1 MIAHRPFVLSAM
13 LGLSVAACSGG
24 HYDDAIPGSYGTS
37 LKSGFAAL
45 EAKDYETAE
54 ADLAFAAGSGHPRAL
69 IAYGDLFAN
78 GRAVPFDPVRAKA
91 LYDEAYGKNSSQK
104 PKAAWSLG
112 RLLLEGGEGPSGK
125 LQADP
130 QTARKLLTQALENG
144 EIRAASTLGE
154 IYADGIGVDA
164 NVNAAIDYYQQ
175 GAEGDR
181 WAAKELA
188 VLLVETGSPEGGEA
202 AQNAIAQFE
211 SRAAGGDEK
220 AWLQLAD
227 FYTRDEIIE
236 PDLDQALRY
245 LQNVPATGD
254 PEVLVRLAKI
264 YDKRGDAAQSKTLYQ
279 QAADIGDAQAQA
291 KLAELMLKGGTDN
304 TNGPLGRR
312 YAEMAIAQ
320 GNEVALSHLGNALIK
335 GDVLKPDPQLGERL
349 LRQGSEAGHAGSMAA
364 LGGWLLRDQ
373 IAPRFP
379 DEGKQVLE
387 IAAEKGSRGAMSTLG
402 FAYHKGQGLPKD
414 DRAAVQW
421 LQKAADAGHTDA
433 KKLLTELTQS

>member
-1 MIAHRPFVLSAM
+1 MILCRPLILSAM
-13 LGLSVAACSGG
+13 VSLSVAACSGG

-54 ADLAFAAGSGHPRAL
+54 ADLAFAAKSGHPRAL

-91 LYDEAYGKNSSQK
+91 LYDEALGKSSSQK
-104 PKAAWSLG
+104 PKAAWSIG

-125 LQADP
+125 LEANP
-130 QTARKLLTQALENG
+130 QTARQLLLKALEDG
-144 EIRAASTLGE
+144 EVRAASTLGE

-164 NVNAAIDYYQQ
+164 NVNAAIDYYEQ
-175 GAEGDR
+175 AADSDR

-188 VLLVETGSPEGGEA
+188 ILLVETNSPEGGEA

-211 SRAAGGDEK
+211 TRAAEGDDK

-227 FYTRDEIIE
+227 FFTRDEIIE
-236 PDLDQALRY
+236 PDLDRAQAY
-245 LQNVPATGD
+245 LQNVPATGN

-264 YDKRGDAAQSKTLYQ
+264 YDKRGDAAQSKVFYQ

-291 KLAELMLKGGTDN
+291 KLAELMLKGGTNN

-320 GNEVALSHLGNALIK
+320 GNEVALSHLGNALLK
-335 GDVLKPDPQLGERL
+335 GDVLKPDPRLGEKL

-364 LGGWLLRDQ
+364 LGGWLLRNE
-373 IAPRFP
+373 ITPRFP
-379 DEGKQVLE
+379 NEGRQILE
-387 IAAEKGSRGAMSTLG
+387 VAAEQGSRGAMSTLG

-414 DRAAVQW
+414 ERAAVQW
-421 LQKAADAGHTDA
+421 LQRAADAGHADA